1 MEELVFDKR
10 NALIRLDGD
19 DALLAIVVETY
30 MDDFPLQLAKIKEAL
45 LGGDLTESRRVAH
58 SIKGASANIGASR
71 LRNVALEIEKKIKD
85 SDFQAATAMTA
96 QLESEFKLLQE
107 EIAAG

>member
-1 MEELVFDKR
+1 MEDLVFDKR

-30 MDDFPLQLAKIKEAL
+30 MDDFPLQLVKIREAL
-45 LGGDLTESRRVAH
+45 VASDLGECRRVAH

-71 LRNVALEIEKKIKD
+71 LRNVAMEIEKMIKEAD
-85 SDFQAATAMTA
+85 LKAAIAMTE
-96 QLESEFKLLQE
+96 QLESEFKLLQQ
-107 EIAAG
+107 EIAAE

>member
-19 DALLAIVVETY
+19 EALLAIVVETY
-30 MDDFPLQLAKIKEAL
+30 MDDFPLQLAKIKDAL
-45 LGGDLTESRRVAH
+45 TCGDLVESRRVAH

-71 LRNVALEIEKKIKD
+71 LRCVALEIEKQIKET
-85 SDFQAATAMTA
+85 DFKAAAALTG